1 MSNQAISTSD
11 LALLSAFYVL
21 ASSDRSRIRRVLLD
35 RATFKNQLDDSQG
48 WIVDLV
54 RAYVDANYEQVMS
67 LLQYSEVCPFF
78 PSPFFFFG
86 WKSPILMSSLFQ
98 PILLLNPFLSSC
110 TRSIISCIQTRSI
123 IQYVQPFST
132 IRIQT
137 MTQAFG
143 MEGDKML
150 DVIEKLIGDGDVG
163 AKIDLIDNVSP
174 ILLRASD
181 KSRLLMIFSLAGV
194 GDGYTRSEGRDV

>member
-1 MSNQAISTSD
+1 MPNQAISTSD

-21 ASSDRSRIRRVLLD
+21 ASSDRGRIRRVLLD
-35 RATFKNQLDDSQG
+35 RAAFKNQLDDSQG
-48 WIVDLV
+48 WIIDLV
-54 RAYVDANYEQVMS
+54 RSYVDASYGQVMS

-78 PSPFFFFG
+78 SLFFFFG
-86 WKSPILMSSLFQ
+86 WKSLILISSLLQ

-143 MEGDKML
+143 MEEGKML
-150 DVIEKLIGDGDVG
+150 DVVEKLIGDGDVG
-163 AKIDLIDNVSP
+163 AKIDLIDNVSH
-174 ILLRASD
+174 ITLSMRAGERPYSVIND
-181 KSRLLMIFSLAGV
+181 FFF
-194 GDGYTRSEGRDV
+194 GRCW